1 MVNREEPQ
9 PWGIDLPTRSQAA
22 GEGAGDGGPQ
32 VFEFLNQG
40 LAPVPVDEGLGAG
53 DRADALVDLGEQ
65 LRRALAGRQGE
76 LGRLAP
82 PDQPWKAQQ
91 AVRQGVVS

>member
-9 PWGIDLPTRSQAA
+9 PWETDLPTRSKAA
-22 GEGAGDGGPQ
+22 GEGAGNGGPQ
-32 VFEFLNQG
+32 VFGFLNQG

-76 LGRLAP
+76 LGGSVA
-82 PDQPWKAQQ
+82 KI
-91 AVRQGVVS
+91 